1 MQRPRVSVLTSFLN
15 AERFLA
21 EAVDSLFAQSF
32 TAWELLL
39 IDDGST
45 DGSTALARRYADEW
59 PGKVRCL
66 EHPGHENRGISASQ
80 NLGLR
85 TATAPY
91 VAFLDSDDVWF
102 RSKLEEQVALLDA
115 QPAAAM
121 VYGHTNYW
129 YSWTGAPEDEHRD
142 LLIPAGVAPALV
154 PPPTLLTR
162 FVRQEIPIP
171 CPSDVIVR
179 REWALEVGG
188 FEERFRRIFTD
199 QAFYAKVCLQWPVYV
214 ADKAWF
220 KYRKHPHSAVA
231 VVKAKGELLTARLDY
246 LTWLSRYARQHGA
259 SHDVRRTIR
268 HARWKTAYPRLWN
281 FAAGTVV
288 PAATAF
294 KRAATRRDE

>member
-115 QPAAAM
+115 QPAAA
-121 VYGHTNYW
+121 
-129 YSWTGAPEDEHRD
+129 
-142 LLIPAGVAPALV
+142 
-154 PPPTLLTR
+154 LLTGT
-162 FVRQEIPIP
+162 PTT
-171 CPSDVIVR
+171 
-179 REWALEVGG
+179 G
-188 FEERFRRIFTD
+188 
-199 QAFYAKVCLQWPVYV
+199 
-214 ADKAWF
+214 
-220 KYRKHPHSAVA
+220 
-231 VVKAKGELLTARLDY
+231 TAGRAPL
-246 LTWLSRYARQHGA
+246 
-259 SHDVRRTIR
+259 
-268 HARWKTAYPRLWN
+268 KTS
-281 FAAGTVV
+281 
-288 PAATAF
+288 TAIC
-294 KRAATRRDE
+294 